1 MAASE
6 QQRNALF
13 SLRLEQGVGRLVLS
27 ERRISDLL
35 VIDEM
40 RLSLAELP
48 SRLDMSGGVE
58 RFRHQRTRL
67 ERLVVHIDDH
77 DLSRCLDG
85 YLNDAQLMNLE
96 ARAVDGDLVVI
107 GEAGHR
113 QTPFLLRM
121 RLETGTVGEQR
132 AALLSVYEARTY
144 GPSDLAAPQLAG
156 RFLTALGFDH
166 QSNGPTVISFDPII
180 AILDEVSAELGWKG
194 PDHSELKITEIESSG
209 GQIRLVCDTQR
220 PVQLGP
226 RRLET
231 SFENSAKVR
240 RFMADYEAKQLY
252 QNTEALID
260 EGRIERAIRH
270 YDRQS
275 ELHPDNGFLANRLMQ
290 LQVMSVDT
298 LADAAD
304 TASRRLARYPDD
316 TDALLTLSNVHWQR
330 GDLERAADLLDRVAE
345 AAERRADL
353 LEAAQARCALAIVMS
368 DGDPER
374 ALEALKSAL
383 GLRRGLV
390 AARKRL
396 SELQAQAGDWV
407 AALKTR
413 ESILASESSAERR
426 CELLVELGHLALSH
440 ASDMN
445 AALNFFERALVEM
458 PGRIHA
464 LLGLATAQE
473 QNDDFLSAVRTLD
486 RASRLLQ
493 ERGQTDEAADVIVR
507 LGHLWTKE
515 PGDGIT
521 TASLRF
527 RQALM
532 LVPGHPGAL
541 YGLADVAVVEGDHVR
556 ARSALEELLRSVD
569 EGRTNIEKDRLYLR
583 LGQILQTLGEESRLA
598 VVYFQKATD
607 GPWVVAKPAF
617 DALEEINSAA
627 ENWGDVARVLER
639 SLLRSE
645 DDDDRVARLCRLTT
659 IVSERHGDPTRAIE
673 LLEAA
678 VSSLPQQRDL
688 LNPLAA
694 LYRHAAD
701 TEKLAATLGRLAEL
715 NTDPVV
721 LVDIYLE
728 QAGLLSTELNQV
740 DVAVEAYAKALG
752 CDPENLVA
760 LDGLID
766 ITRERERFG
775 ELAALL
781 DRRAVL
787 SEASEAA
794 GLRFELAQIYARQ
807 LMKPDAAIEQ
817 LKRAKD
823 SDSSATHVLRLLGDL
838 YFEADRLDLALV
850 QYEILKTIY
859 DAEGYDEPVAGFL
872 IRIAEVFD
880 GLGRFSES
888 LDMIRAAIDRDPE
901 RIQTYARGQELVL
914 NGGQLSDVLALLR
927 YGLDRAGQPKART
940 YLCVRLGRLLWREL
954 RKPDEAREVLSEAAM
969 YESGDRDVRRM
980 RIEIATALG
989 DWTEVAEL
997 LKVQLDTADLNE
1009 RPAILVSLAKLA
1021 YDELDRPDEGF
1032 QFAQAALA
1040 EVDDYIP
1047 ALTLLADK
1055 SFALENWVIA
1065 QKTLIKLLH
1074 LEGVHARPDDRFRLA
1089 LTHLELGQDSL
1100 SYEELR
1106 TLRNEGSYIPGL
1118 SIAMARACVQL
1129 GQGRV
1134 LATLVDELLDEAADA
1149 DAGLLIRVA
1158 DTLRSDSDHEG
1169 LAQRCLDA
1177 AAAFDGA
1184 MADRI
1189 ESSTPMGSEETIRA
1203 TMPLPVIHQ
1212 TQLEMRRVEAD
1223 TESQHDLGQHAI
1235 LTTREVGSLD
1245 RVGVSMDDAYEDTLA
1260 SLSDT
1265 YAADDDELPPL
1276 ASRRLPTDAEIQ
1288 NPADAAAQLRVRV
1301 NELGDTPDAA
1311 PTWLQLAELI
1321 RDRMHDPDGAVP
1333 CFERVLELAD
1343 ATSDEWLESV
1353 EALEDLF
1360 AIREDWSSL
1369 LELYDVRLANQP
1381 ENTPAIQLLRASVL
1395 NTIGRLDEAKEAAE
1409 QALPL
1414 GDRARELLISILETQ
1429 GDSERIAELL
1439 LSDLDDL
1446 GKTDR
1451 GYRYWRAAD
1460 TAQKTDQVRALE
1472 YLSQASKLL
1481 IDPDLA
1487 RQFLDV
1493 ARQVDDAELRVH
1505 ALFYQADQLGEST
1518 AAAVRRSSLLA
1529 EAAKVL
1535 EPTGDLER
1543 IRLVLED
1550 SLNAWA
1556 ENVEAISALSR
1567 CLEQLNDDEAL
1578 FSLLDTEM
1586 SLIVPGLHRGRAALK
1601 LAHLAKRLGY
1611 DAEQIAKYVRLALG
1625 DLEGTEH
1632 EQEVRDSFR
1641 EFAVQPLSDVTQSLL
1656 EQARDKLHEGG
1667 DVESIVTLLEDVL
1680 GLDSQSLD
1688 AYELLGELYTRADMI
1703 AELVSVLERHAT
1715 VLGPNRRRAQLRIR
1729 RARLTHER
1737 LQDPQG
1743 ATEQF
1748 KIVLADSAADF
1759 DATRESLEAIGQ
1771 LATDASVP
1779 EQCIRIMSERIAN
1792 GSDAE
1797 EIAWLLSLR
1806 GQLHESVINDVELA
1820 RDDYRQA
1827 LQNDPDYGPALLA
1840 MGQTDE
1846 ERGEQQTAV
1855 VFYRRA
1861 LETTTTGLNASERL
1875 IAFDGAVRGF
1885 EALDLGDDLIEF
1897 AMSVAERYPDSK
1909 ELQLRVQDVVEAS
1922 S

>member
-27 ERRISDLL
+27 ERRIADLL

-48 SRLDMSGGVE
+48 SRLDMTGGVE
-58 RFRHQRTRL
+58 RFRHQRTRV

-77 DLSRCLDG
+77 DLSRCLDR
-85 YLNDAQLMNLE
+85 YLDDEQLTNLE
-96 ARAVDGDLVVI
+96 ARALDGDLIVI
-107 GEAGHR
+107 GEAGQR

-121 RLETGTVGEQR
+121 RLETGTVGAKR

-144 GPSDLAAPQLAG
+144 GPSDLAAPQMAG
-156 RFLTALGFDH
+156 RFLNALGFEH
-166 QSNGPTVISFDPII
+166 ENNGPTVISFDPIV
-180 AILDEVSAELGWKG
+180 AILDEVSAELGWKL
-194 PDHSELKITEIESSG
+194 PDHSDLKIAEIESSA
-209 GQIRLVCDTQR
+209 GQIRLVCDMQR
-220 PVQLGP
+220 PIQVGP

-275 ELHPDNGFLANRLMQ
+275 ELHPDNAFLANRLMQ

-304 TASRRLARYPDD
+304 TASRRLARYPED

-330 GDLERAADLLDRVAE
+330 GQIDRAADLLDRVAD

-353 LEAAQARCALAIVMS
+353 LEAAQARCALAIVLS
-368 DGDPER
+368 DSDPDR
-374 ALEALKSAL
+374 ALDALKSAL
-383 GLRRGLV
+383 SLRRGLV

-413 ESILASESSAERR
+413 ESILASESNAERR
-426 CELLVELGHLALSH
+426 CDLLIELGHLALSN
-440 ASDMN
+440 ANDTY
-445 AALNFFERALVEM
+445 AALGFFERALVEM
-458 PGRIHA
+458 PGRISA

-493 ERGQTDEAADVIVR
+493 ERGQNVEAADVIVR

-541 YGLADVAVVEGDHVR
+541 YGLADVAVVEGDYGR

-569 EGRTNIEKDRLYLR
+569 EGRVDIEKDRLYLR

-607 GPWVVAKPAF
+607 GPWSVAKPAF
-617 DALEEINSAA
+617 EALEDIHSKA
-627 ENWGDVARVLER
+627 ESFGDVARVLER

-701 TEKLAATLGRLAEL
+701 TEKLANILGRLAEL
-715 NTDPVV
+715 NTDPDV
-721 LVDIYLE
+721 LVEIYLE
-728 QAGLLSTELNQV
+728 QAGLLATQLNQV
-740 DVAVEAYAKALG
+740 DLAVEAYAKALG
-752 CDPENLVA
+752 CDPANLVA

-781 DRRAVL
+781 DRRSVL
-787 SEASEAA
+787 SDGSEASR
-794 GLRFELAQIYARQ
+794 LRFELAQIYARQ
-807 LMKPDAAIEQ
+807 LKRPDAAIEQ
-817 LKRAKD
+817 LKRAKEND
-823 SDSSATHVLRLLGDL
+823 STETHVLRLLGDL

-850 QYEILKTIY
+850 EYETLKSIY
-859 DAEGYDEPVAGFL
+859 ETDGYDEPVPGFL
-872 IRIAEVFD
+872 MRIAEVFD
-880 GLGRFSES
+880 GLNRFSES
-888 LDMIRAAIDRDPE
+888 LETIKAAIERDPE
-901 RIQTYARGQELVL
+901 RIQTYVRGQELVL
-914 NGGQLSDVLALLR
+914 NAGQLSDVLAVLR

-954 RKPDEAREVLSEAAM
+954 RKPDEARTLLSEAAM
-969 YESGDRDVRRM
+969 YESEDRDVRRM

-997 LKVQLDTADLNE
+997 LKVQLDTAQVNE

-1021 YDELDRPDEGF
+1021 YDELNRPDEGL

-1055 SFALENWVIA
+1055 SFTAENWLVA
-1065 QKTLIKLLH
+1065 QKALSKLLQ

-1089 LTHLELGQDSL
+1089 LTQLELGQESL
-1100 SYEELR
+1100 SYDGLR
-1106 TLRNEGSYIPGL
+1106 ALRNEGSYIPGL
-1118 SIAMARACVQL
+1118 SIAMARACVVL
-1129 GQGRV
+1129 GHGRV
-1134 LATLVDELLDEAADA
+1134 LATLIDELLDEAEVEDA
-1149 DAGLLIRVA
+1149 QLLRDAA
-1158 DTLRSDSDHEG
+1158 KTLRAESDNEG
-1169 LAQRCLDA
+1169 LARRCIDA
-1177 AAAFDGA
+1177 ASAFDGLPGDDFDSVGQGVRDGN
-1184 MADRI
+1184 M
-1189 ESSTPMGSEETIRA
+1189 RA
-1203 TMPLPVIHQ
+1203 TMPLPVIDE
-1212 TQLEMRRVEAD
+1212 TQLEVGRLDVDSTPDANRVNQD
-1223 TESQHDLGQHAI
+1223 V

-1245 RVGVSMDDAYEDTLA
+1245 RAGVSMDEAYEETLA

-1276 ASRRLPTDAEIQ
+1276 ATRRLPTEEEIQ
-1288 NPADAAAQLRVRV
+1288 NPADAAAQLRARAD
-1301 NELGDTPDAA
+1301 ELGDTPNAA
-1311 PTWLQLAELI
+1311 PIWLQLAELI

-1333 CFERVLELAD
+1333 CFERVLELAGP
-1343 ATSDEWLESV
+1343 TSSEWLESV

-1360 AIREDWSSL
+1360 AIRENWSSL
-1369 LELYDVRLANQP
+1369 LRLYDIRLANQP
-1381 ENTPAIQLLRASVL
+1381 ENAASIHLLRASVL
-1395 NTIGRLDEAKEAAE
+1395 NTHGRLEEASEAAE
-1409 QALPL
+1409 KALSL
-1414 GDRARELLISILETQ
+1414 GDRARELLIGILEKQ
-1429 GDSERIAELL
+1429 GDSERIEDLL

-1446 GKTDR
+1446 GKADR

-1460 TAQKTDQVRALE
+1460 VAQKTHEGRALT
-1472 YLSQASKLL
+1472 YLSQAAKLL
-1481 IDPDLA
+1481 SDTELATQFLNLA
-1487 RQFLDV
+1487 RQM
-1493 ARQVDDAELRVH
+1493 DDAELLVD
-1505 ALFYQADQLGEST
+1505 ALFYQAT
-1518 AAAVRRSSLLA
+1518 
-1529 EAAKVL
+1529 
-1535 EPTGDLER
+1535 
-1543 IRLVLED
+1543 
-1550 SLNAWA
+1550 NWA
-1556 ENVEAISALSR
+1556 SR
-1567 CLEQLNDDEAL
+1567 PRPP
-1578 FSLLDTEM
+1578 F
-1586 SLIVPGLHRGRAALK
+1586 G
-1601 LAHLAKRLGY
+1601 
-1611 DAEQIAKYVRLALG
+1611 
-1625 DLEGTEH
+1625 
-1632 EQEVRDSFR
+1632 
-1641 EFAVQPLSDVTQSLL
+1641 VQ
-1656 EQARDKLHEGG
+1656 A
-1667 DVESIVTLLEDVL
+1667 
-1680 GLDSQSLD
+1680 
-1688 AYELLGELYTRADMI
+1688 
-1703 AELVSVLERHAT
+1703 
-1715 VLGPNRRRAQLRIR
+1715 
-1729 RARLTHER
+1729 
-1737 LQDPQG
+1737 
-1743 ATEQF
+1743 
-1748 KIVLADSAADF
+1748 
-1759 DATRESLEAIGQ
+1759 
-1771 LATDASVP
+1771 
-1779 EQCIRIMSERIAN
+1779 C
-1792 GSDAE
+1792 
-1797 EIAWLLSLR
+1797 SLR
-1806 GQLHESVINDVELA
+1806 L
-1820 RDDYRQA
+1820 
-1827 LQNDPDYGPALLA
+1827 P
-1840 MGQTDE
+1840 
-1846 ERGEQQTAV
+1846 
-1855 VFYRRA
+1855 
-1861 LETTTTGLNASERL
+1861 
-1875 IAFDGAVRGF
+1875 
-1885 EALDLGDDLIEF
+1885 
-1897 AMSVAERYPDSK
+1897 K
-1909 ELQLRVQDVVEAS
+1909 C
-1922 S
+1922 